1 VGDAPSADVV
11 LAGVEDRTAMS
22 PHWRES
28 EMAEV
33 ATDADDSAVPI
44 AAMGDVDASPP
55 VSSGG
60 ASIQRSVDAT

>member
-1 VGDAPSADVV
+1 MV

-44 AAMGDVDASPP
+44 AAMGDVDASAPL